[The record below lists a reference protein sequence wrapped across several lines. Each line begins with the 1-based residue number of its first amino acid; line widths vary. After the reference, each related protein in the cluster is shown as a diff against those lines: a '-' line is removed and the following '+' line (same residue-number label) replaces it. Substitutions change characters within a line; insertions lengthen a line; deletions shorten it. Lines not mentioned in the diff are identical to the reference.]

1 MSLRFTAHTHTHT
14 HTLTHTLIHSRIF
27 SLSHTHAHTHTRTRT
42 HARTYTCANITA
54 QMRNHTCTLD
64 MSQTYLACIFFF
76 FRRKHF
82 LLEIL

>member
-27 SLSHTHAHTHTRTRT
+27 SLSHTHART

-76 FRRKHF
+76 F
-82 LLEIL
+82 LEENTFC